1 MRTQHCIGHM
11 LGLARTTPSP
21 HASWILMAGDAA
33 HHPAMLRP
41 APYLPLPGK
50 EGSVHHDHERA
61 ARTHEVVRA
70 LDARDDVWVVLSHDG
85 SVDVGDSGVR
95 WMPEEANAWRAE
107 GVKERTRWRWLEKGN
122 PAYRW

>member
-1 MRTQHCIGHM
+1 
-11 LGLARTTPSP
+11 
-21 HASWILMAGDAA
+21 MAGDAA

-41 APYLPLPGK
+41 SPHVPLPPGLEPRVPPALRACARDAPFLALPGK

-61 ARTHEVVRA
+61 ARTLEVVRA

-107 GVKERTRWRWLEKGN
+107 GVKERTRGRWLEKGN
-122 PAYRW
+122 PACRW